1 MTYSTRELILVFC
14 KAQGFLGTMRDRAA
28 FICLMFYSE
37 NKTEKL
43 YKILETF
50 ILCKYLEFY
59 EYIDGHFSG

>member
-1 MTYSTRELILVFC
+1 MTYSARELISVFC
-14 KAQGFLGTMRDRAA
+14 EAQGFLGTMRDSAA
-28 FICLMFYSE
+28 FICLIFYSE

-59 EYIDGHFSG
+59 EHIDGHFSG